1 MKDSEFKARLK
12 RSLQIMAEI
21 EAHGMLAMMKH
32 KTELMKLAPLVLKE
46 VAKRE
51 GVENG

>member
-1 MKDSEFKARLK
+1 METPEYKARLK

-32 KTELMKLAPLVLKE
+32 KTELMKLAPMVLKE
-46 VAKRE
+46 AAKRE
-51 GVENG
+51 GLENG